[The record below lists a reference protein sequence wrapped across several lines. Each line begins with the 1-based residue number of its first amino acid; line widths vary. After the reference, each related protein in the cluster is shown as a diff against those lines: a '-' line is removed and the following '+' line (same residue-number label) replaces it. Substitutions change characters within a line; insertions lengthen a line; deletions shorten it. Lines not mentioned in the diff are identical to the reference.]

1 MKILSLLLI
10 ILLIP
15 YFYRPTATVSGASGS
30 QEVTE
35 EINKT
40 FTLAAGSSVKVS
52 GINGPVIVETG
63 EGERAEI
70 EIKIK
75 AASREAMERKPLRI
89 ENTPNS
95 LTIRTVEEKE
105 GRGKEREGVKH
116 DVHLRL
122 PRDISVSISG
132 INGPVDVGPIDGGIV
147 ISGINGRVDVAQAG
161 SATNLSGINGGIR
174 ISLTS
179 LGEGGLHVSGI
190 NGGVELGFPESIDA
204 DVDVSAVNG
213 SVDSDLPITL
223 LGELKRGQLKG
234 TIGSGGKRISIS
246 AINGRVQLRRN

>member
-1 MKILSLLLI
+1 MKILSSLLI

-15 YFYRPTATVSGASGS
+15 SIASRAS
-30 QEVTE
+30 DEQEVTE

-40 FTLAAGSSVKVS
+40 VTLAPGSSVRVS
-52 GINGPVIVETG
+52 GINGPVTVETG
-63 EGERAEI
+63 EGDRAEI
-70 EIKIK
+70 EIRIK

-95 LTIRTVEEKE
+95 LTIRTVEE
-105 GRGKEREGVKH
+105 REGKRDRDWVKH

-122 PRDISVSISG
+122 PRDLSMNISG
-132 INGPVDVGPIDGGIV
+132 VNGTVDVGPIDGGIV

-161 SATNLSGINGGIR
+161 SATNLSGINGGIK

-179 LGEGGLHVSGI
+179 LGEGGLSVSGI
-190 NGGVELGFPESIDA
+190 NGGVEIGFPASIDA
-204 DVDVSAVNG
+204 DVDVSTVNG
-213 SVDSDLPITL
+213 PVDSDLPITL

-234 TIGSGGKRISIS
+234 TIGSGGKRIAIS

>member
-1 MKILSLLLI
+1 MKILSSLLI

-15 YFYRPTATVSGASGS
+15 YFYQPTSGTSDASGS
-30 QEVTE
+30 QEVAE

-40 FTLAAGSSVKVS
+40 VTLSAGSSVRVS
-52 GINGPVIVETG
+52 GINGPVTVETG
-63 EGERAEI
+63 EGDRAEI

-95 LTIRTVEEKE
+95 LTIRTVEERE
-105 GRGKEREGVKH
+105 GRERDREWVKH

-122 PRDISVSISG
+122 PRDINMNISG
-132 INGPVDVGPIDGGIV
+132 VNGSVDVGPIDGGIV

-161 SATNLSGINGGIR
+161 SATKLSGINGGIK

-179 LGEGGLHVSGI
+179 LGEGGLSVSGI
-190 NGGVELGFPESIDA
+190 NGGVELGFPASIDA